1 MPRNKP
7 PLDHALRTLGLIP
20 RLYRWAMSSVQANHL
35 GRELSLRQLG
45 VLYSLRA
52 GPLSPGQLAQRQR
65 VTPAVITGLL
75 DRLEQ
80 RGYVRREADPEDR
93 RRLRLVL
100 TESGQEVSQEVRQ
113 ALAGEMAA
121 QFASASPTELKEL
134 DRSLDLLER
143 ALAAMEARA
152 PTPLETNPDEDTE
165 APPDRAPRRR
175 STKRR

>member
-1 MPRNKP
+1 MTRKKA

-20 RLYRWAMSSVQANHL
+20 RLYRWAMASVQANHL

-45 VLYSLRA
+45 VLYALRE
-52 GPLSPGQLAQRQR
+52 GPLAAGQLARRQR

-100 TESGQEVSQEVRQ
+100 TESGREVAQEVRQ
-113 ALAGEMAA
+113 ALAGQMAA
-121 QFASASPTELKEL
+121 QFESASPAELKAL
-134 DRSLDLLER
+134 DGTLDLLER
-143 ALAAMEARA
+143 ALVALEAHT
-152 PTPLETNPDEDTE
+152 PTPPDEDSET
-165 APPDRAPRRR
+165 PDPAPRGSR
-175 STKRR
+175 SKRR

>member
-20 RLYRWAMSSVQANHL
+20 RLYRWAVASVQANHL
-35 GRELSLRQLG
+35 GRELSLRQLS
-45 VLYSLRA
+45 VLYALRE
-52 GPLSPGQLAQRQR
+52 GPLSPGQLARRLR

-80 RGYVRREADPEDR
+80 PGYVRREADPEDR

-113 ALAGEMAA
+113 ALAGDMAA
-121 QFASASPTELKEL
+121 QFESASPAELKEL
-134 DRSLDLLER
+134 GGALDLLER
-143 ALAAMEARA
+143 ALAALEART
-152 PTPLETNPDEDTE
+152 PTPPESEPDEDAE
-165 APPDRAPRRR
+165 APDRPPRRA